1 MNVYIDT
8 ETGSSFSITID
19 FGETVLEIKE
29 KIEKSQGIPVSKQIL
44 YLDGKALED
53 DLHKIDYMILFESRL
68 LLRISPDADPNQSNE
83 QTEQSKQID
92 DKKQEF
98 CGIQDSS
105 ESKKIT
111 RVMARRVHNI
121 YSSLPAYSLDELL
134 GPKYSATVAVG
145 GRTNQ
150 VVQPTE
156 QASTSGTAKEV
167 LRDSDSPVEKKIK
180 TNPMKFTVHV
190 KPYQE
195 DTKMIHVEVNADD
208 NVEELRKE
216 LVKMQERGE
225 LNLPHEAFHLVSSE
239 LPLTETKSFK
249 WNRVADGDTIEI
261 IRRLVPFCSLLFSHT

>member
-68 LLRISPDADPNQSNE
+68 LLRISPDANPNQSNE

-105 ESKKIT
+105 ESKKLT
-111 RVMARRVHNI
+111 RVMARRVHNV

-134 GPKYSATVAVG
+134 GPKYSATVTVG

-150 VVQPTE
+150 VVQTTE

-195 DTKMIHVEVNADD
+195 DTKMIQVEVNADD

-225 LNLPHEAFHLVSSE
+225 LNLPHEAFHLLGLGSSE
-239 LPLTETKSFK
+239 TCPHQ
-249 WNRVADGDTIEI
+249 NRSEEPNQCPTILMSPHGLQAI
-261 IRRLVPFCSLLFSHT
+261 VT

>member
-1 MNVYIDT
+1 MNVDIDT

-53 DLHKIDYMILFESRL
+53 LHKIDYMILFESL

-150 VVQPTE
+150 VVQTTE
-156 QASTSGTAKEV
+156 QASTSGTAKE
-167 LRDSDSPVEKKIK
+167 
-180 TNPMKFTVHV
+180 
-190 KPYQE
+190 
-195 DTKMIHVEVNADD
+195 MIQVEVNADD

-239 LPLTETKSFK
+239 LPLIETKSFK
-249 WNRVADGDTIEI
+249 WNRVADGDTIEL
-261 IRRLVPFCSLLFSHT
+261 IREK